1 MRRRAGGLAAVA
13 VALVAVGCGSAA
25 EKPAAKTQA
34 AAPRQGGDWNRFGY
48 NAARSNSGPS
58 RTGITAANVRGLR
71 RQQVALPGT
80 VDASPIYLRGA
91 LVKGARH
98 DTFFVTTT
106 YGITLAV
113 DANTGAILW
122 RFTPPGYSSWAGS
135 QRITTSTPLADPSR
149 RYVYAQAPNG
159 RVYKLSV
166 ASGRAIWSVSI
177 TRLPSREK
185 LGTPLNYSRGL
196 VIATTG
202 GYVGDAPPYQGHVA
216 TISAKRGR
224 IVHVWNSL
232 CSDRHRLIVPS
243 SCPASD
249 SAIWARS
256 GAVVVPKSGDLLVA
270 TGNAPFDG
278 RHNWGDSVLLLT
290 PNASGLVRSWTPR
303 NYAQLE
309 ANDVDLGSTAPALL
323 SRTLAAQ
330 AGKDGIIRLLRLPR
344 LGGRLGGTGGELQ
357 RISAPGPTDVF
368 TTMAVW
374 RSGGVVRMF
383 VANDAGTWGYV
394 LRGGRLHVAW
404 RNGDSGT
411 SPVVAGG
418 LLYVYGQGGGLNV
431 LRPTTGAVVARLPA
445 GGGHWNSPI
454 VTDGRI
460 ALPEGNANDHR
471 TSGVL
476 DIYR

>member
-1 MRRRAGGLAAVA
+1 MRARVFLLVAA
-13 VALVAVGCGSAA
+13 ALVLSACGTVRPEHQSRPGAA
-25 EKPAAKTQA
+25 
-34 AAPRQGGDWNRFGY
+34 RQGGDWNRFGY
-48 NAARSNSGPS
+48 NAARSNSGPAH
-58 RTGITAANVRGLR
+58 TGITASSVRALR

-91 LVKGARH
+91 LVKGGRH
-98 DTFFVTTT
+98 DTFFMTTT

-135 QRITTSTPLADPSR
+135 ERITTSTPVADPTR
-149 RYVYAQAPNG
+149 RSIYAGAPNG

-166 ASGRAIWSVSI
+166 ASGRVIWSVSI
-177 TRLPSREK
+177 TKLPSREK
-185 LGTPLNYSRGL
+185 LSTSMNYSRGL
-196 VIATTG
+196 VLATTG

-216 TISAKRGR
+216 AISAKRGR

-232 CSDRHRLIVPS
+232 CSNRHRLIVPS
-243 SCPASD
+243 SCAQSD
-249 SAIWARS
+249 SAIWGRS
-256 GAVVVPKSGDLLVA
+256 GAVVQPGTGNLLVA
-270 TGNAPFDG
+270 TGNGHFDG
-278 RHNWGDSVLLLT
+278 RTNWGDSTLMLSSNAGRLLH
-290 PNASGLVRSWTPR
+290 SWTPR
-303 NYAQLE
+303 NQSQLDGG
-309 ANDVDLGSTAPALL
+309 DVDLGSTAPALL
-323 SRTLAAQ
+323 SRTLAVQ
-330 AGKDGIIRLLRLPR
+330 SGKDGIIRLLRLPR
-344 LGGRLGGTGGELQ
+344 LGGRLGATGGELQ

-368 TTMAVW
+368 TAIAVW
-374 RSGGVVRMF
+374 HVGRVTRIF
-383 VANDAGTWGYV
+383 VADDAGTWGYV

-418 LLYVYGQGGGLNV
+418 LLYVYDPGGGLNV
-431 LRPTTGAVVARLPA
+431 LRPATGAVVARLPA

-460 ALPEGNANDHR
+460 ALPEGDSNDHR

-476 DIYR
+476 DIWR